1 MSKHVAEIT
10 DAQFEAEVSNSPVPV
25 LVDFWAPWCGPCRM
39 LAPIVEEVAGKL
51 AGRLKVVK
59 VNVDDNPKI
68 AGEFSIGSIPTLIW
82 FKGGKEADRV
92 IGLTDDVT
100 LNKRCEAVLS

>member
-1 MSKHVAEIT
+1 MSKNVSEIT
-10 DAQFEAEVSNSPVPV
+10 DAQFEAEVAGASVPV

-51 AGRLKVVK
+51 SGRLKVVK

-68 AGEFSIGSIPTLIW
+68 AGEYSIGSIPTLIW
-82 FKGGKEADRV
+82 FRNGKEADRV
-92 IGLTDDVT
+92 IGLTDEVT
-100 LNKRCEAVLS
+100 LTARCETVLK